1 MALSWPHPPP
11 PYLYPHFLGENH
23 LSISASCFY
32 LGTTCMPF
40 ALPGIFFLW
49 LISSNTSGL
58 SLHVTMSM
66 RPTQALLPTWIVS
79 IAMPTLC
86 QLSGTS
92 YFSICHCFCLFSVWS
107 LPRLW
112 IAWGQRLGFTSHPG
126 TQCLFQGSANS
137 VLSVNICKGNEI
149 IEGILRKL
157 SLSVQYFL
165 RNFKKIKVLLG
176 IITAL
181 GRIHFR
187 GSLTVQTIFGLYILS
202 HEFKEE
208 KRFQ

>member
-23 LSISASCFY
+23 LSISASFFY

-126 TQCLFQGSANS
+126 TQGSANS